1 MVENGT
7 LATEIIPE
15 YVWEAV
21 KECEDPMNQQISN
34 KDLTALMDAYQH
46 YLITTHKQ
54 PRCDKVMRLHH
65 AELPLE
71 VDLGILILPW

>member
-34 KDLTALMDAYQH
+34 KDLMALMDA
-46 YLITTHKQ
+46 
-54 PRCDKVMRLHH
+54 
-65 AELPLE
+65 
-71 VDLGILILPW
+71 

>member
-54 PRCDKVMRLHH
+54 PPSHS
-65 AELPLE
+65 A
-71 VDLGILILPW
+71 